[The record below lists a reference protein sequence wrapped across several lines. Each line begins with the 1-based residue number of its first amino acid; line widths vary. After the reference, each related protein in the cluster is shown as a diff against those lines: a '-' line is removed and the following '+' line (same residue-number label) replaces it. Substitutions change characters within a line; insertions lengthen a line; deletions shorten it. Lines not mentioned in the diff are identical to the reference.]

1 MDFCNCCIIFVIMI
15 KDVKYFIEKSNSDSE
30 LNLHYLVIDED
41 CDTIEDIV
49 DYEYLYG
56 ISFGEKS
63 SKKLMVL
70 PDLTPLIGYC
80 SCDMISFY
88 KCAKK

>member
-41 CDTIEDIV
+41 CG
-49 DYEYLYG
+49 L
-56 ISFGEKS
+56 
-63 SKKLMVL
+63 
-70 PDLTPLIGYC
+70 
-80 SCDMISFY
+80 
-88 KCAKK
+88 